1 MLARI
6 VIAVAFSLAALA
18 GARAENHLVVEDTFL
33 SVEIKGEPFRLQALA
48 VKEAGAS
55 KKLPV
60 AIITHGQA
68 AELEQREKVSPRAYQ
83 YLAREFARRGWL
95 AVVVVRR
102 GFGRSEGKQPYFV
115 RGCENGNF
123 GAIFEDQ
130 ADDLQ
135 AAMAAIGR
143 RHDANMDEVIAVG
156 VSVGGGTVLS
166 LGARNP
172 AGLKAV
178 INFSGGIKVV
188 ERPDLPPSTCKAD
201 DLMPTF
207 ADFGARS
214 RVPSLWFYAE
224 NDSFFPADYARK
236 LHEAYVAKGGKTEFH
251 MFEPIG
257 KDGHDI
263 IANLDGALHWLP
275 AMDTFLRTNL
285 LATFEQTAMDRA
297 VRGLADNSTV
307 RRLLSQYHGRPTDKA
322 FAMSQSNN
330 YIQFSYGGA
339 DIEAVSKHALERCA
353 EGAKEPCRIV
363 MRNFEVVKEAVAVQN
378 AALAKKDAAAGDERI
393 P

>member
-1 MLARI
+1 MFARFGF
-6 VIAVAFSLAALA
+6 ALAFSFAALV
-18 GARAENHLVVEDTFL
+18 GARAENRLVVEDTFL
-33 SVEIKGEPFRLQALA
+33 SVDIKGEPYRLQALV
-48 VKEAGAS
+48 VKEAGAN

-60 AIITHGQA
+60 IMITHGQA
-68 AELEQREKVSPRAYQ
+68 AELEQREKVTPRSYQ

-102 GFGRSEGKQPYFV
+102 GFGQSEGKQPYFV

-123 GAIFEDQ
+123 GAILEDQ

-135 AAMAAIGR
+135 AAMTAIGR
-143 RHDANMDEVIAVG
+143 RHDADTNEMVALG

-172 AGLKAV
+172 TGLKAV

-188 ERPDLPPSTCKAD
+188 ERPELPPATCKAE
-201 DLMPTF
+201 DLMTTF

-214 RVPSLWFYAE
+214 RVPSLWLYAE
-224 NDSFFPADYARK
+224 NDSFFPAEYARR

-257 KDGHDI
+257 KDGHDLI
-263 IANLDGALHWLP
+263 GNLDGAMHWLP
-275 AMDTFLRTNL
+275 AIDNFLRASL
-285 LATFEQTAMDRA
+285 LQTYEQSAMDRA
-297 VRGLADNSTV
+297 VRGLNDNSTV
-307 RRLLSQYHGRPTDKA
+307 RRMLSQYHGRPAEKA

-330 YIQFSYGGA
+330 YIQFSYGGS
-339 DIEAVSKHALERCA
+339 DIEAVSKHALEKCA

-363 MRNFEVVKEAVAVQN
+363 LRNFEVMKDAVAVQN
-378 AALAKKDAAAGDERI
+378 AGLAKKEAAAGERT

>member
-1 MLARI
+1 MFARFGF
-6 VIAVAFSLAALA
+6 ALAFSLVALA
-18 GARAENHLVVEDTFL
+18 GARAENRLVVEDTFL
-33 SVEIKGEPFRLQALA
+33 SVNIKGEPYRLQALV
-48 VKEAGAS
+48 VKEAGAN

-60 AIITHGQA
+60 VMITHGQA
-68 AELEQREKVSPRAYQ
+68 AELEQREQVTPRAYQ

-102 GFGRSEGKQPYFV
+102 GFGHSEGKQPYFV

-123 GAIFEDQ
+123 GAILEDQ
-130 ADDLQ
+130 ADDLE
-135 AAMAAIGR
+135 AAMQAIGR
-143 RHDANMDEVIAVG
+143 RHDADINEVVALG

-188 ERPDLPPSTCKAD
+188 ERPDLPPSTCKAE
-201 DLMPTF
+201 DLMTTF
-207 ADFGARS
+207 ADFGSRS
-214 RVPSLWFYAE
+214 RVPSLWLYAE
-224 NDSFFPADYARK
+224 NDSFFPADYARR

-251 MFEPIG
+251 MFEPVG
-257 KDGHDI
+257 KDGHDL

-275 AMDTFLRTNL
+275 AMDNFLRANL
-285 LATFEQTAMDRA
+285 LQTYEQTAMDRA
-297 VRGLADNSTV
+297 VRGMNDNFTV
-307 RRLLSQYHGRPTDKA
+307 RRMLAQYHGRPSEKA
-322 FAMSQSNN
+322 FAMSQSNG
-330 YIQFSYGGA
+330 YIQFSYGGS
-339 DIEAVSKHALERCA
+339 DIEAVSKHALEKCA

-363 MRNFEVVKEAVAVQN
+363 LRNFEVVKDAVAVQN
-378 AALAKKDAAAGDERI
+378 AALAKKEAAADAT